1 MSGEELTGTQKAAA
15 LHGVAINVA
24 YNFRE
29 RFDAALEALALY
41 EQAYGE
47 LHAGHEAIS
56 GLDLGVLS
64 AEQAF
69 ALGSF
74 TGELMATAEASGKR
88 QGLLQAV
95 AALQNVDMLS
105 DWIEVRGFDPN
116 NPSYWMGERAV
127 QMLAEYLESLMQ
139 TEGQ

>member
-1 MSGEELTGTQKAAA
+1 
-15 LHGVAINVA
+15 VAINVA

-29 RFDAALEALALY
+29 RFDAALEALVIY
-41 EQAYGE
+41 EVEYGKLWE
-47 LHAGHEAIS
+47 GHEAIS
-56 GLDLGVLS
+56 GVDLGGLS
-64 AEQAF
+64 ADQSF
-69 ALGSF
+69 ALGKL
-74 TGELMATAEASGKR
+74 TGELMKNAEARGQR
-88 QGLLQAV
+88 HGVLQAI
-95 AALQNVDMLS
+95 AALQNVCMLS